1 MMLIK
6 YNSIALF
13 SLFFILFSGLNAQN
27 SSDLLFSQ
35 LRKKYGSMN
44 SLEVSFRSVEPISG
58 IDGSLK
64 ALRSGK
70 YHLSVSDRVIICDGK
85 TIWNYV
91 PARQNVT
98 INTLKSK
105 PSSSLDIVLF
115 TFLYNYQPQSL
126 KDYTVGKS
134 TYQGLELVPKNGKTA
149 MGIKSLTVFVKKGGS
164 EIKRI
169 RAIDGQQ
176 ELVWEINTL
185 KTNTSFSESLFSFS
199 PPKGAEIIDLR

>member
-1 MMLIK
+1 MMLMK
-6 YNSIALF
+6 YNSIALIF
-13 SLFFILFSGLNAQN
+13 LFFMHISGLIAQD
-27 SSDLLFSQ
+27 STDQLFAQ

-115 TFLYNYQPQSL
+115 TFLYNYQPKSL
-126 KDYTVGKS
+126 KDYTVGNS

-169 RAIDGQQ
+169 RAIEGQQ
-176 ELVWEINTL
+176 ELVWDINTL